1 MAQAKD
7 VVAGVGARYAEI
19 FVLDTVTG
27 LPLPATASATPV
39 QGTIV
44 QGIKSFTYTDP
55 EGQRFSHYGDDH
67 GFAQDSLPAT
77 EIGDFVITTAKT
89 NLVLDAMVE
98 GSKVVTINS
107 SLEARAVN
115 TDKKGSEPQVMILV
129 YRQALDVTKG
139 SSTFGKLRQYHLA
152 LIPSTR
158 ITPAS
163 QSMEQGI
170 TDKTYHGIPTPV
182 TATPWNQVFDE
193 STWGATQGEYIE
205 MTSTYKPRINLYRGD
220 GTITA
225 YNLSKPPVS
234 SADLTVWVDGT
245 VTAPS
250 AVVTTTANP
259 AFTMSSP
266 PAVNKLVMAMIGH
279 NQAD

>member
-1 MAQAKD
+1 MTSKD
-7 VVAGVGARYAEI
+7 IVAGVGVRYAEVFI
-19 FVLDTVTG
+19 LDTVTG

-44 QGIKSFTYTDP
+44 QGIKSFTYNDP
-55 EGQRFSHYGDDH
+55 EPQRFTHYGDDNP
-67 GFAQDSLPAT
+67 FAQDSLPAT

-89 NLVLDAMVE
+89 NLVLDAMLE
-98 GSKVVTINS
+98 SAKVVTINS
-107 SLEARAVN
+107 SMEARAVN
-115 TDKKGSEPQVMILV
+115 TDKKGSEPQVMIMV

-139 SSTFGKLRQYHLA
+139 SSTFGKLRQYHIA

-163 QSMEQGI
+163 QSMEQGV
-170 TDKTYHGIPTPV
+170 TDKTYRGIPTAV

-205 MTSTYKPRINLYRGD
+205 LTSTYKPRANVYRGD
-220 GTITA
+220 GTIVA
-225 YNLSKPPVS
+225 FNLSKPPVS

-250 AVVTTTANP
+250 AVNVTTANP
-259 AFTMSSP
+259 AFTMASA
-266 PAVNKLVMAMIGH
+266 PAVSKLVMAIIGH